1 MFKNSAI
8 KSALIPLLVAVAVG
22 VVAQEPDRI
31 QQHVKHLASEA
42 LEGRRT
48 GSNGATEAAR
58 YIAEEFKRCGRK
70 WIGVAVLAAGA
81 VLAGVTVPAQISLRG
96 GCGAGREEWLVGEDE

>member
-48 GSNGATEAAR
+48 GSNG
-58 YIAEEFKRCGRK
+58 
-70 WIGVAVLAAGA
+70 
-81 VLAGVTVPAQISLRG
+81 LRG
-96 GCGAGREEWLVGEDE
+96 WD